1 MLDVI
6 IVIIQLIA
14 ILIKPFIWLAILIGI
29 VVAIH
34 ETLKPQK
41 KPKNGENQYK
51 DWMEGHYKVERRNQ
65 KQATGEKTGIKR
77 PANWKVEDHPKKYR
91 QYSQTN
97 AAEDQKPE
105 NQSKTTA
112 KPFGKGETTRFKRPE
127 NWEEALRPRQSE
139 VKPQEPEK
147 IVWNKEFLLSIE
159 WKLFEDICVEYLKS
173 RKCKA
178 NVTNIGKDDGIDLKV
193 TNSEGKLMFI
203 GQCKAWSQ
211 PVNVKEIR
219 ELYGIMAAENAS
231 DGFYITTSTFTSV
244 AKDFAKGKRILL
256 IDGDQCIRRFN
267 QLDEASKAEIEKLV
281 KVNGFNI
288 PTCVNCN
295 TKMVKRVSQKPHNKG
310 NEFWGCRNYPQC
322 KNTLKIRGTAA
333 NQPYINR
340 NKWTGN
346 EQEKMSTF

>member
-14 ILIKPFIWLAILIGI
+14 ILIKPFIWLALLIGI
-29 VVAIH
+29 AVAIH
-34 ETLKPQK
+34 ETLKPPK
-41 KPKNGENQYK
+41 KNKNREQEYK
-51 DWMEGHYKVERRNQ
+51 DWIEGRNETDTKPQ
-65 KQATGEKTGIKR
+65 KQQASGEKTRIKR
-77 PANWKVEDHPKKYR
+77 PSNWKVETYPKPFGNR

-97 AAEDQKPE
+97 PAADQKPE
-105 NQSKTTA
+105 NQSKNTA
-112 KPFGKGETTRFKRPE
+112 EPFGKGETTRFKRPE
-127 NWEEALRPRQSE
+127 NWDEALRPRQSE
-139 VKPQEPEK
+139 VKPQEPEI

-244 AKDFAKGKRILL
+244 AKDFARGKRILL

-295 TKMVKRVSQKPHNKG
+295 TKMVKRVSQKPQNKG
-310 NEFWGCRNYPQC
+310 NEFWGCKNYPQC
-322 KNTLKIRGTAA
+322 KNTLRIRGTAA

-340 NKWTGN
+340 NK
-346 EQEKMSTF
+346 